1 MIAEAM
7 TCLSEYVA
15 AAVNLVAVI
24 LGVDVERSPLPSFFD
39 ADRKDGAIVGERDG
53 SAAVITSGFTK
64 SFLENYWCTQMPFV
78 VTPLKT
84 IQ

>member
-1 MIAEAM
+1 MIVEVM
-7 TCLSEYVA
+7 PCLSEYIA

-53 SAAVITSGFTK
+53 SATVITSGFTK
-64 SFLENYWCTQMPFV
+64 PFL
-78 VTPLKT
+78 
-84 IQ
+84 